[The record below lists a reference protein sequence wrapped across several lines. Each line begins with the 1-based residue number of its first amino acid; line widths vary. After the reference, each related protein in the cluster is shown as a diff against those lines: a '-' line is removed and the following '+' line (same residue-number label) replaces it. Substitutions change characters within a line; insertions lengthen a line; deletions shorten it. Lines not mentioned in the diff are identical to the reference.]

1 MLFVYN
7 QCNQNKGLT
16 YFTLS
21 VFMHI
26 PFAGGL
32 PFFFYVS
39 DILLGPI
46 QYLILSEV
54 LFVTFAVR
62 VPGV

>member
-1 MLFVYN
+1 
-7 QCNQNKGLT
+7 
-16 YFTLS
+16 
-21 VFMHI
+21 MHI

-32 PFFFYVS
+32 PFFYVS

-62 VPGV
+62 VPGVWGDGEADVTKH